1 MRWSILFSFGM
12 AGLLGLVLVNP
23 GLGED
28 PAPANPNIVQIDISK
43 LPPEVAKRLLDELAK
58 QKKPEV
64 PAAAGDARGKG
75 DGNARAD
82 AKAKGGEK
90 PSKGKAMKGAAPEVR
105 GKGRPQ
111 AGKPGENDRKPE
123 GDKKPEK

>member
-1 MRWSILFSFGM
+1 M
-12 AGLLGLVLVNP
+12 AGFLTLVLANP
-23 GLGED
+23 GLSED

-58 QKKPEV
+58 QKKPDV
-64 PAAAGDARGKG
+64 AAANAPDRGEGKGKG

-82 AKAKGGEK
+82 AKARGGEK
-90 PSKGKAMKGAAPEVR
+90 QSKGKAMKGAAPEVR